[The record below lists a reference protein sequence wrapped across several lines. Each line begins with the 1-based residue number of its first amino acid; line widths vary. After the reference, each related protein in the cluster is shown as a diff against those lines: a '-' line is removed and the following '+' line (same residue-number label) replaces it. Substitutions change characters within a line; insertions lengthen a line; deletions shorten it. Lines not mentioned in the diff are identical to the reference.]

1 MQLERLDLY
10 NWCQF
15 RRLSHTFVPGLTGII
30 GANGSGKSNILIA
43 IRWLLTGRITSAGVK
58 EDNVS
63 DFAAE
68 AERAYGELTFSHG
81 GIRATVKRHLRP
93 STPTTL
99 TIEGESQPIRGDTA
113 ATARILAILG
123 IDADIID
130 SVAIVGQ
137 RDIFG
142 FLDKLPSKRLESF
155 QRLFRLDRADEVYAT
170 VSKRLAAL
178 QVPTVLA
185 DLDGMRAR
193 EATLLGQEL
202 ELLQAKRGL
211 TSVAELQTQLTAQQR
226 ILSEWQQRQLLL
238 QRGQAVERSIATAH
252 AELDVLDRQIT
263 QAAADIETLRA
274 AREGSRT
281 EADEAR
287 AMLANLRHYQ
297 MTERTRQTLRANL
310 DRARAGLTELPRPR
324 APRGWEEL
332 PLLAAPGQQ
341 PGTAEAGTSA
351 GLPAICESRD
361 LTTLEQA
368 ANTAMVQCT
377 RAQQLAQFVGSSHV
391 ECPTCLTPVANLQ
404 AKAEAAKA
412 ELPALAAAWTEAKAR
427 LEEARTYMKN
437 LEVYDQHIR
446 RYQQQVD
453 EAEEALRHLDTI
465 SAPVAD
471 EAELNGKV
479 AAHQEYEAAVC
490 EYEQTL
496 NAHRQRHATIQGQL
510 RAYQEQ
516 AEEIQSQ
523 MALLTVTESQAQAAQ
538 AAVQQMHGDLAEA
551 QRVERELAVVQATLR
566 ELRTS
571 IEAAEAAQ
579 RRIRACRQWQ
589 LRIAP
594 VLGLLHRDGAPKA
607 VVTQNLLGMESTINA
622 YLQQFQADFRAR
634 ATDGATF
641 DGVFTDGRRQPAQ
654 RLSGGQQVVLA
665 FCLRLALN
673 FTYAAD
679 LGFLAL
685 DEPTAHLDRRH
696 VRGVAPALDSLRR
709 LTATRGLQCIIVTH
723 EEELAPLF
731 DNVLQLQ

>member
-43 IRWLLTGRITSAGVK
+43 IRWLLTGRIASAGVK

-63 DFAAE
+63 DFAA
-68 AERAYGELTFSHG
+68 AAGAYGELTFSHG

-238 QRGQAVERSIATAH
+238 QRGQAVERSVATAH

-274 AREGSRT
+274 AREGSRA

-310 DRARAGLTELPRPR
+310 DRARAGLIELPRPR
-324 APRGWEEL
+324 CRCGL
-332 PLLAAPGQQ
+332 GRVTVV
-341 PGTAEAGTSA
+341 GGAG
-351 GLPAICESRD
+351 
-361 LTTLEQA
+361 
-368 ANTAMVQCT
+368 
-377 RAQQLAQFVGSSHV
+377 
-391 ECPTCLTPVANLQ
+391 
-404 AKAEAAKA
+404 
-412 ELPALAAAWTEAKAR
+412 AAAWHGRGGHVSGIA
-427 LEEARTYMKN
+427 
-437 LEVYDQHIR
+437 
-446 RYQQQVD
+446 
-453 EAEEALRHLDTI
+453 
-465 SAPVAD
+465 
-471 EAELNGKV
+471 
-479 AAHQEYEAAVC
+479 
-490 EYEQTL
+490 
-496 NAHRQRHATIQGQL
+496 
-510 RAYQEQ
+510 
-516 AEEIQSQ
+516 
-523 MALLTVTESQAQAAQ
+523 
-538 AAVQQMHGDLAEA
+538 GDL
-551 QRVERELAVVQATLR
+551 
-566 ELRTS
+566 
-571 IEAAEAAQ
+571 
-579 RRIRACRQWQ
+579 
-589 LRIAP
+589 
-594 VLGLLHRDGAPKA
+594 
-607 VVTQNLLGMESTINA
+607 
-622 YLQQFQADFRAR
+622 
-634 ATDGATF
+634 
-641 DGVFTDGRRQPAQ
+641 
-654 RLSGGQQVVLA
+654 
-665 FCLRLALN
+665 
-673 FTYAAD
+673 
-679 LGFLAL
+679 
-685 DEPTAHLDRRH
+685 
-696 VRGVAPALDSLRR
+696 
-709 LTATRGLQCIIVTH
+709 
-723 EEELAPLF
+723 
-731 DNVLQLQ
+731 